1 MIEKSIASQAGA
13 ERLIYRYKKAVSAS
27 NCRHRF
33 FFIIT
38 APYIL
43 EYNEFR
49 FPIYNPWYEQYICH
63 VCDY

>member
-13 ERLIYRYKKAVSAS
+13 ERLIYKYKKAVSVS

-33 FFIIT
+33 FFIKT
-38 APYIL
+38 APYTP

-49 FPIYNPWYEQYICH
+49 FLPPL
-63 VCDY
+63 V